1 MLCIHLVCF
10 FKKELKHRYK
20 WLKTTM
26 FQSSGGALRTRVL
39 EEFDDVNVLSDDAN
53 HRVLQ
58 AKWQDESVVLKE
70 FNLKNDTDK
79 ACFMVS

>member
-1 MLCIHLVCF
+1 
-10 FKKELKHRYK
+10 
-20 WLKTTM
+20 M

-39 EEFDDVNVLSDDAN
+39 EEFDEVNVLSDDAN

>member
-1 MLCIHLVCF
+1 
-10 FKKELKHRYK
+10 
-20 WLKTTM
+20 M

-39 EEFDDVNVLSDDAN
+39 EEFDEVNVLSDDAN

-79 ACFMVS
+79 ACFMVSIEFCVILVCFYFISIFFKNHRMK